1 MQPDPS
7 NAAESSDEQIYDA
20 VCSLLVTSQSIDN
33 FLSIPLPHALHLR
46 ESSPQA
52 PQPGNRLKARYLIQS
67 SLAEGG
73 SASVFI
79 ASDEILANRL
89 VVVKVLNQ
97 IDEPTIVK
105 ELITAEIH
113 SLARIRH
120 LNLRGILDLGE
131 TDSGLPFL
139 VLEYI
144 EGESLRQ
151 LIARRQT
158 ISPDRIDRLLVGIVE
173 ALAEAHRYG
182 IIHLDLKPENIII
195 TDPGL
200 ATERAVV
207 IDFGISALT
216 AHSAASSRFK
226 QSPYSDPQT
235 TSPPKPAADIFSLAR
250 VLHELY
256 SCGPKNAN
264 PQVPARIKNAITRAT
279 SPEPLLRYASVTD
292 FGTAC
297 TQTTVSRWASFAFV
311 LAIASVILISIMLSS
326 QSPSDP
332 WKGLNPKPFITEKGS
347 HRDIAHSSDGKSLF
361 YTTGLE
367 GDFALFQTP
376 IDRFA
381 PKPAVVHV
389 SSEFQPNPSPDG
401 RWLVFSRSTSGAFE
415 LLIKPLSADG
425 PERLLAR
432 FSSTP
437 SYTWLNDSSGL
448 LLSAKEFESQPWC
461 LYRLGLD
468 SPRLQ
473 PLFKSDPEPAD
484 DQAPTTDPA
493 TNLLAFVRRL
503 HGKGDYLY
511 TVPIGREGLPIAT
524 PRRLTAKPS
533 KLGLISWAN
542 NGKTVLVHNEPYR
555 DSTLNAVAFP
565 SGSTVPLKLPL
576 TGISGFAVNSKAQ
589 SIAIIV
595 ASSEQNIYCLHLSPG
610 PVRLLNRVAAS
621 SLDEEEASYSQDGKF
636 IAFTS
641 MRSGKPQ
648 VWIAARDGSSPRQI
662 TEFQE
667 SFSALTSVISSN
679 SKSIYLSTRSVTG
692 QPATYIVDLETPSQP
707 RLFLADGFICSL
719 SRDGSFFYFYRK
731 IAGVSQIFRAPFKD
745 PQSQTQITKTGG
757 AYAVE
762 SLSSDRLYFTARN
775 ENDGLRYLPLP
786 LTTTSTPGQTPV
798 STLLRRSLFV
808 PAQNGLY
815 FIRKDELNLPPGLFF
830 LAQNSEMPKLLYRF
844 DRSVEWGLHLSPSQ
858 TELLV
863 TLQDVSDQSVY
874 LAKIPD

>member
-1 MQPDPS
+1 MQSDPI
-7 NAAESSDEQIYDA
+7 NAVDSSDEQIYDA

-33 FLSIPLPHALHLR
+33 FLSIPLPHALHLK
-46 ESSPQA
+46 ESGPQA
-52 PQPGNRLKARYLIQS
+52 PQPSDRLKARYLIQS

-97 IDEPTIVK
+97 IDEPEIVK

-120 LNLRGILDLGE
+120 PNLRGILDLGE

-144 EGESLRQ
+144 AGESLRQ
-151 LIARRQT
+151 LIARRQP
-158 ISPDRIDRLLVGIVE
+158 IAPERINRLLAGIVE

-200 ATERAVV
+200 STERAVV
-207 IDFGISALT
+207 IDFGISALNVHPGT
-216 AHSAASSRFK
+216 TSRFK
-226 QSPYSDPQT
+226 QSPYSDPQA
-235 TSPPKPAADIFSLAR
+235 TSPPTPAADIFSLAR
-250 VLHELY
+250 VLEELY
-256 SCGPKNAN
+256 ACGPENAN
-264 PQVPARIKNAITRAT
+264 PQVPARISNAITRAT
-279 SPEPLLRYASVTD
+279 TPELLLRYASVTD

-297 TQTTVSRWASFAFV
+297 TQPTVSRWATFAFV
-311 LAIASVILISIMLSS
+311 LAIASIILISILLTS

-332 WKGLNPKPFITEKGS
+332 WKRLDPKPFITEKGS
-347 HRDIAHSSDGKSLF
+347 HRDIAYSSDGKSLF
-361 YTTGLE
+361 YATGLE

-381 PKPAVVHV
+381 PKLAVAHL
-389 SSEFQPNPSPDG
+389 SSEFQPYPSPDG
-401 RWLVFSRSTSGAFE
+401 RWLLFSRSTSGAFE
-415 LLIKPLSADG
+415 LLIKPLSGDG

-448 LLSAKEFESQPWC
+448 LLSVKEFESQPWC
-461 LYRLGLD
+461 LYRLRLD

-473 PLFKSDPEPAD
+473 PLFKSAPDPAD
-484 DQAPTTDPA
+484 DQFPATDPA
-493 TNLLAFVRRL
+493 TKLLAFVRRV
-503 HGKGDYLY
+503 HGKGDYIY
-511 TVPIGREGLPIAT
+511 TVPIGQEGLPIAT
-524 PRRLTAKPS
+524 PRLLTIKPS
-533 KLGLISWAN
+533 KLGLIRWAN
-542 NGKTVLVHNEPYR
+542 NGKTVLVHNDPYR
-555 DSTLNAVAFP
+555 DSTLNAIAFP
-565 SGSTVPLKLPL
+565 SGSIVPLKLSL
-576 TGISGFAVNSKAQ
+576 AGMSGFALHSKAK
-589 SIAIIV
+589 SMAIIV
-595 ASSEQNIYCLHLSPG
+595 TPSEQNIYRLQLSPG
-610 PVRLLNRVAAS
+610 PARLLNPVAAS

-641 MRSGKPQ
+641 TRSGKPQ
-648 VWIAARDGSSPRQI
+648 AWIAARDGSSPRQI

-679 SKSIYLSTRSVTG
+679 SRSLYLSTRSVTG
-692 QPATYIVDLETPSQP
+692 QIATYIVDLETPSQP
-707 RLFLADGFICSL
+707 KLFLADGFICSL
-719 SRDGSFFYFYRK
+719 SRDGAFFYFYRK
-731 IAGVSQIFRAPFKD
+731 IASVPQIFRAPVKD
-745 PQSQTQITKTGG
+745 PQFQTQVTKTGG
-757 AYAVE
+757 TYALE
-762 SLSSDRLYFTARN
+762 SLASDRLYFTTRN
-775 ENDGLRYLPLP
+775 ENEGLHYLPLP
-786 LTTTSTPGQTPV
+786 LNGISIPGQTPV
-798 STLLRRSLFV
+798 STLFRRSLFV

-815 FIRKDELNLPPGLFF
+815 LIRKDELNLPPGLFF
-830 LAQNSEMPKLLYRF
+830 LAQNSEVPKLLYRF
-844 DRSVEWGLHLSPSQ
+844 DRTVQWGLNLSPSQ

-874 LAKIPD
+874 LTKIPD